1 MSADALSRNPTL
13 DSDSSSLGGELP
25 PTSSLDISDSGGIQV
40 AQVSDT
46 DGPTFRELIVSP
58 MMSVKPGSTTTFEE
72 EQLRHPWIAQMVDF
86 LQEGKLPIEEDLAR
100 KIAAQGM
107 HFSII
112 DGILYYLDS
121 HKSQKRAVLSC
132 PSTATATAT

>member
-1 MSADALSRNPTL
+1 M
-13 DSDSSSLGGELP
+13 
-25 PTSSLDISDSGGIQV
+25 
-40 AQVSDT
+40 SDT

-132 PSTATATAT
+132 PSTATATATKRESSRIQWWTLCYQTFIYLSYLTLVVEWHVC

>member
-72 EQLRHPWIAQMVDF
+72 EQLRHPWIAQMMDF

-112 DGILYYLDS
+112 DGI
-121 HKSQKRAVLSC
+121 
-132 PSTATATAT
+132 